1 VREVHGGAF
10 ATCEVA
16 PPRKKRKRDEG
27 GAKKKVGVAPPGAP
41 RLYTETAFLCAHP
54 DCSDQRA
61 GQSGFVDRV
70 GQVEHVRGVHGG
82 AFATC
87 EVAPPRKQRKRD
99 EGEKAGPPTKK
110 QAEKEAYAIE
120 SGYHRPL
127 AEQRQA
133 LDLGVPLVTKQYG
146 KQMQVPPLPP
156 LPPFCPVFC
165 PVF

>member
-27 GAKKKVGVAPPGAP
+27 EAKKEKKEKAEKKEKEKAEKKEAKKKN
-41 RLYTETAFLCAHP
+41 
-54 DCSDQRA
+54 
-61 GQSGFVDRV
+61 
-70 GQVEHVRGVHGG
+70 
-82 AFATC
+82 
-87 EVAPPRKQRKRD
+87 
-99 EGEKAGPPTKK
+99 KADMDP
-110 QAEKEAYAIE
+110 EAYAIWT
-120 SGYHRPL
+120 GYHRPL

-133 LDLGVPLVTKQYG
+133 LDLGVPLVTKQHG